1 MDLEHSFI
9 IPVPPEQAWQALLDV
24 EQVAPCMPGAT
35 VDGFDGEVISG
46 KIKIKVGPVQM
57 TYAGKAHFTEK
68 DEATKTVVLEASGKE
83 TRGSGTASATIRSS
97 LQDENGQ
104 TRVLVRT
111 TMTVTGR
118 PAQFG
123 RGVMAEV
130 GGRIIGKFATNLAAQ
145 LSGEGTPAASAD
157 EAAGTPAGSNEA
169 AGAPAASSEAA
180 GTPAA
185 STPAAGARATAAA
198 AATSGDEDEGNG
210 LAADAAQLPIEELG
224 LPVRSFNSLRREGV
238 HTVGGLAARTEKE
251 LLAIDGLG
259 PQSIKEIKSRLA
271 DHGLALTTPGVTAD
285 ETAAGSVAA
294 GTASTGTASPGT
306 ASTGTASTGTAAS
319 GTAGTAAPAGTAPA
333 TAASG
338 GAASGG
344 AASAGAAPGT
354 AGTGVGG
361 PRPAAVSPD
370 TRTGTWDA
378 GTAAPDRSAAN
389 GLLPPRSSR
398 PQDEDALDLL
408 SVAGLPLLKRVAPA
422 AGFLL
427 VAVVVFRVVRR
438 RRRASRA

>member
-35 VDGFDGEVISG
+35 VNGFDGENISG

-57 TYAGKAHFTEK
+57 TYAGKARFTEK

-97 LQDENGQ
+97 LQDEAGQ

-130 GGRIIGKFATNLAAQ
+130 GGRIIGKFASNLAAE
-145 LSGEGTPAASAD
+145 LSGEGPAQQAESAGTAATPA
-157 EAAGTPAGSNEA
+157 EATQVV
-169 AGAPAASSEAA
+169 
-180 GTPAA
+180 
-185 STPAAGARATAAA
+185 STPAAETQATGSPAQ
-198 AATSGDEDEGNG
+198 
-210 LAADAAQLPIEELG
+210 AADAGTGAEANGGAGQPADQAQLPIEELN

-238 HTVGGLAARTEKE
+238 HTVGGLTARTEKE

-259 PQSIKEIKSRLA
+259 PQSIKEIKAKLA
-271 DHGLALTTPGVTAD
+271 DRGLALTTPGVTAEGAATD
-285 ETAAGSVAA
+285 MPGAATAATSTGTTSTGTTAAGT
-294 GTASTGTASPGT
+294 TATGPTSTDTTSTGT
-306 ASTGTASTGTAAS
+306 TGTGPAATGSTATGT
-319 GTAGTAAPAGTAPA
+319 
-333 TAASG
+333 
-338 GAASGG
+338 
-344 AASAGAAPGT
+344 
-354 AGTGVGG
+354 GG
-361 PRPAAVSPD
+361 PRPAPVSPGA
-370 TRTGTWDA
+370 RTGEWDA
-378 GTAAPDRSAAN
+378 GAPPADRPAAN
-389 GLLPPRSSR
+389 GLLPPRGAR

-408 SVAGLPLLKRVAPA
+408 SVAGLPLLKRFAPVLGGLIF
-422 AGFLL
+422 AGVL
-427 VAVVVFRVVRR
+427 VRIVRR
-438 RRRASRA
+438 RRRAARA

>member
-57 TYAGKAHFTEK
+57 TYAGKARFTEK

-97 LQDENGQ
+97 LQDEAGQ

-130 GGRIIGKFATNLAAQ
+130 GGRIIGKFASNLAAE
-145 LSGEGTPAASAD
+145 LSGEGTTQQAASAPAATAPA
-157 EAAGTPAGSNEA
+157 EATQA
-169 AGAPAASSEAA
+169 AGAPAAE
-180 GTPAA
+180 
-185 STPAAGARATAAA
+185 TAAA
-198 AATSGDEDEGNG
+198 GPGAGTGAEADGVAGA
-210 LAADAAQLPIEELG
+210 AADQAQVPIEELN

-238 HTVGGLAARTEKE
+238 HTVGALTARTEKE

-259 PQSIKEIKSRLA
+259 PQSIKEIRGKLA
-271 DHGLALTTPGVTAD
+271 DRGLALTTPGVTPEEAAAD
-285 ETAAGSVAA
+285 ASRAATAGSRSTA
-294 GTASTGTASPGT
+294 GSSTTASP
-306 ASTGTASTGTAAS
+306 
-319 GTAGTAAPAGTAPA
+319 TAAPSTTGPPTTASSTTGSPA
-333 TAASG
+333 TGPTAT
-338 GAASGG
+338 
-344 AASAGAAPGT
+344 GT
-354 AGTGVGG
+354 GG
-361 PRPAAVSPD
+361 PRPAAASPGP
-370 TRTGTWDA
+370 RAGAWDA
-378 GTAAPDRSAAN
+378 GAPPADLPAAN
-389 GLLPPRSSR
+389 GLLPPRTAR

-408 SVAGLPLLKRVAPA
+408 SVAGLPLLKRLAPVLGGLVF
-422 AGFLL
+422 AG
-427 VAVVVFRVVRR
+427 VVLRIVRR